1 MRMTYDHNTVYNT
14 MRWTDAQSK
23 EKTASD
29 GGSEQGRLCET
40 REEGSF
46 KLVVVTKR
54 RRVFSHVYNV
64 QRSK

>member
-1 MRMTYDHNTVYNT
+1 